1 MLETKLQRWSAPL
14 IAVVAGLALTG
25 CGSTAPPTPPTGI
38 ETAFE
43 LPGDR
48 VYPEG
53 IALDERTGDIYV
65 GSFAD
70 GTIYRAAPGAPRA
83 EVFLPAGSDGRRTAN
98 GLRVDPDGRLWI
110 IDSTTGVT
118 VYDLTTRALLARLD
132 AVGPADRFL
141 NDIALTPDGTAYL
154 TDSRRA
160 VVYRVTPDALTR
172 AIAAGGHG
180 ELTDSV
186 DLNPSLEPHDPG
198 AYTLNGIAADPTGS
212 YLLTV
217 DSTGGDLYRI
227 DLTTPTAAVSKV
239 TLDGGD
245 LHLGDGLD
253 LHDGTLRVAHNT
265 DDTLSAW
272 TVSPDGSSAT
282 RTTGYHDEALD
293 TPTTLV
299 HHSGHTLVVASQFDK
314 GGPLG
319 PGSPTIA
326 FRVLEISGI

>member
-1 MLETKLQRWSAPL
+1 MRREAPAASL
-14 IAVVAGLALTG
+14 PRV
-25 CGSTAPPTPPTGI
+25 
-38 ETAFE
+38 ETAFT

-70 GTIYRAAPGAPRA
+70 GTVYRATPGAPSA
-83 EVFLPAGSDGRRTAN
+83 EVFLPAGADGRRTAN
-98 GLRVDPDGRLWI
+98 GLRVDAHGRLWV

-118 VYDLTTRALLARLD
+118 VYDLDSRTLLARFD
-132 AVGPADRFL
+132 ATGPADRFL
-141 NDIALTPDGTAYL
+141 NDIALTPEGTAYL

-160 VVYRVTPDALTR
+160 IVYRITADALTE
-172 AIAAGGHG
+172 AMSTGGHG
-180 ELTDSV
+180 ELTETF

-198 AYTLNGIAADPTGS
+198 SYTLNGIVADPTGS

-227 DLTTPTAAVSKV
+227 DLTTTTISKV
-239 TLDGGD
+239 ALEGGD
-245 LHLGDGLD
+245 LALGDGLD
-253 LHDGTLRVAHNT
+253 LDAGTLRVAHNT
-265 DDTLSAW
+265 ENTLSRWVLSPDGTTATRTGRHHDDTLA
-272 TVSPDGSSAT
+272 
-282 RTTGYHDEALD
+282 

-299 HHSGHTLVVASQFDK
+299 HGPETTLVVASQFDN

-319 PGSPTIA
+319 PGVPTSP
-326 FRVLEISGI
+326 FRVSAVSGF

>member
-1 MLETKLQRWSAPL
+1 MFNSPSFRWS
-14 IAVVAGLALTG
+14 IALLAASAGLTLTG
-25 CGSTAPPTPPTGI
+25 CGDTAPAASPPRVQ
-38 ETAFE
+38 TAFE
-43 LPGDR
+43 LPGNR

-70 GTIYRAAPGAPRA
+70 GTIYRATPGTPRA
-83 EVFLPAGSDGRRTAN
+83 EVFLPAGTDGRRTAN
-98 GLRVDPDGRLWI
+98 GLRVDPDGRLWV

-118 VYDLTTRALLARLD
+118 VYDLTSRTLLARFD
-132 AVGPADRFL
+132 AAGPADRFL

-172 AIAAGGHG
+172 AISTGAPG
-180 ELTDSV
+180 ELTEFS

-198 AYTLNGIAADPTGS
+198 AYTLNGIVADPTGS

-227 DLTTPTAAVSKV
+227 DLATTTASKV

-245 LHLGDGLD
+245 LTLGDGLD
-253 LHDGTLRVAHNT
+253 LHAGTLRVAHNT
-265 DDTLSAW
+265 ENTLTRWTLSPDGTTATRTGRHHDDTLA
-272 TVSPDGSSAT
+272 
-282 RTTGYHDEALD
+282 

-299 HHSGHTLVVASQFDK
+299 HGPETTLVVASQFDK

-319 PGSPTIA
+319 QGEPTTP
-326 FRVLEISGI
+326 FRVSAVSGF

>member
-1 MLETKLQRWSAPL
+1 MFRSSSIRWSTAL
-14 IAVVAGLALTG
+14 LAAAAGLTLAG
-25 CGSTAPPTPPTGI
+25 CGDTAPAAAPPRV

-70 GTIYRAAPGAPRA
+70 GTVYRASPGTSRA
-83 EVFLPAGSDGRRTAN
+83 EVFLPAGAGGRRTAN
-98 GLRVDPDGRLWI
+98 GLRVDPDGRLWV

-118 VYDLTTRALLARLD
+118 VYDLTSRALLARFD

-160 VVYRVTPDALTR
+160 VVYRITPDAFNRTVTT
-172 AIAAGGHG
+172 GGHG
-180 ELTDSV
+180 ELTESF
-186 DLNPSLEPHDPG
+186 DLSPSLEPHDPG
-198 AYTLNGIAADPTGS
+198 AYTLNGIVADPTGS

-227 DLTTPTAAVSKV
+227 DLTTTAISKV

-245 LHLGDGLD
+245 LILGDGLD
-253 LHDGTLRVAHNT
+253 LHAGILRVAHNT
-265 DDTLSAW
+265 ENTLTRWQLSSEGTTATRTGRHHDDTL
-272 TVSPDGSSAT
+272 G
-282 RTTGYHDEALD
+282 

-299 HHSGHTLVVASQFDK
+299 HGPKSTLVVASQFDK

-319 PGSPTIA
+319 QGSPTIP
-326 FRVLEISGI
+326 FRVAAVSGF